1 MLILFA
7 FVSIHRI
14 HRRRHHEMTESNS
27 ERSKEDVAN
36 DGKLLR
42 PGVRIRPDV
51 QEDQVRRLAERL
63 YGISCLGVTELNA
76 YDDRNF
82 LIESDPNVRN
92 PILSSNW
99 SHGYVMKV
107 LNALDSKKISFLE
120 GQTEMMIF
128 LRKYMSIKINL
139 FKKHKVC

>member
-1 MLILFA
+1 
-7 FVSIHRI
+7 
-14 HRRRHHEMTESNS
+14 MTESNS